1 MLQKYNDNRLHP
13 PPEAF
18 LYLDERNYLQDHL
31 VYYCDSKNTITIK
44 KNRDYDNTLR
54 EKRRWADC
62 RH

>member
-18 LYLDERNYLQDHL
+18 LYLDERNYLQDLL